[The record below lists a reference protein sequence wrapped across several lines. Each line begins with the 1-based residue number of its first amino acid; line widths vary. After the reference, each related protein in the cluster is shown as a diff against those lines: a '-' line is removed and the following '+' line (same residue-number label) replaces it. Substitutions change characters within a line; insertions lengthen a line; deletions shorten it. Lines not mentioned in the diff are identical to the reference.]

1 MCTDK
6 DHKKTLNSIAFPVNR
21 SHMSQGYVPLLGC
34 VLLSLLLESN
44 AEITKS

>member
-6 DHKKTLNSIAFPVNR
+6 DHKKTLNSIAFSINR
-21 SHMSQGYVPLLGC
+21 SHMSQGYDPLLGC
-34 VLLSLLLESN
+34 GLLTLLLESN